1 MGFARTG
8 ALNTFAEKIRRNI
21 RMARLAGVDLPRE
34 KRMEIALT
42 YIYGVGRTRAKQTL
56 EATGVSPDLRARDL
70 SDDDLVRLRDYIDA
84 NYRVEGDLRREV
96 AADIRRKVEIGCYQG
111 IRHRRGL
118 PVHGQRTKTNART
131 RKGPK
136 KTIAGKKKAG
146 KK

>member
-1 MGFARTG
+1 
-8 ALNTFAEKIRRNI
+8 
-21 RMARLAGVDLPRE
+21 MARLAGVDLPRE
-34 KRMEIALT
+34 KRLEIALT
-42 YIYGVGRTRAKQTL
+42 YIYGVGRTRAKATL
-56 EATGVSPDLRARDL
+56 EATGVSPDLRVRDL
-70 SDDDLVRLRDYIDA
+70 SDDDVVKLRDHIDA

-96 AADIRRKVEIGCYQG
+96 AADIRRKIEIGCYEG

>member
-1 MGFARTG
+1 
-8 ALNTFAEKIRRNI
+8 
-21 RMARLAGVDLPRE
+21 MARVVGVDLPRE
-34 KRMEIALT
+34 KRLEIALT
-42 YIYGVGRTRAKQTL
+42 YIYGMGRTRAAETLQQT
-56 EATGVSPDLRARDL
+56 GISPDLRVRDMT
-70 SDDDLVRLRDYIDA
+70 DDDAARLRDWIEA
-84 NYRVEGDLRREV
+84 NYKVEGDLRREV
-96 AADIRRKVEIGCYQG
+96 AQDIRRKIEIGCYQG